1 MLLGSIVL
9 GSTVTDTLYKL
20 VSQQYGVDEMI
31 LKSERA
37 IFFHDIVKQM
47 KSVSYVLESI
57 QESDQ
62 VTLLPVFSSVASIL
76 GSIPVTS
83 CSAERSF
90 SGL

>member
-31 LKSERA
+31 LASERA
-37 IFFHDIVKQM
+37 FFFHNTVKQM
-47 KSVSYVLESI
+47 KPVSYVLESI